1 MRNAERLECGIL
13 GFGEALVVNNEPAS
27 NEFRIPRS
35 AFRVPHSAS
44 GIPNVPHSAIRNPQ
58 SLPPALV
65 HQTEMC
71 HISRH
76 PQLLFYC
83 LV

>member
-35 AFRVPHSAS
+35 AFR
-44 GIPNVPHSAIRNPQ
+44 IPPQAFQTFRIPQSAIRDRFHRP
-58 SLPPALV
+58 
-65 HQTEMC
+65 
-71 HISRH
+71 
-76 PQLLFYC
+76 LFTKQKC
-83 LV
+83 VIFRGIHSFCFTA

>member
-1 MRNAERLECGIL
+1 MRNAERLDAE
-13 GFGEALVVNNEPAS
+13 FLVRRGAGGGTMEPAS
-27 NEFRIPRS
+27 NEFRIPP
-35 AFRVPHSAS
+35 FRVPHSPS
-44 GIPNVPHSAIRNPQ
+44 IPNFAFRNPQ
-58 SLPPALV
+58 SCRSASTGLV